1 MPPPTPHRHATLP
14 SAVFAALR
22 VALVLGWVLVL
33 PQTGRSQFGNSIDSP
48 QTDLTP
54 IGPPSLGGAG
64 GYGGSVGG
72 YNPPVA
78 SAPPAGFDPYATS
91 TLGGA
96 VLGTPAPIGSTGI
109 GAPSTFNAPAYG
121 GSGYPNGGL
130 LGRLFGG
137 GASPGIG
144 AGSLSSGPT
153 MLAPPANA
161 LPAPAYGN
169 TTFGQPNVYG
179 QPNIY
184 GQPGS
189 YGPATGF
196 GSQPAFGGGG
206 AYPSAIYPAN
216 SPNTLFPGGLF
227 GGAGI
232 GGVFAQDPNAYNSYR
247 LFQGTRLRHGYIS
260 GADGADE
267 VAKHQT
273 DVSVALAFQNF
284 LYSGRPLYVAP
295 SFSLHLWN
303 GPEDDGAFG
312 SADLPGNVYDAFLD
326 FGWQTDPNQM
336 FGAELGL
343 RVGVFSDF
351 EVMNGDSLRVRGKGL
366 GSFRLTPAS
375 TLKVG
380 VYYLDRDSIKLLPAG
395 GLLWQPTPNTRFD
408 IFFPEPKLAQY
419 WRTIG
424 TQDVWWYLGGE
435 YGGGAWTIERT
446 GGQEDSVEM
455 NELIAVAGF
464 EWGRSQL
471 IRTGRRRA
479 FVEFGWVF
487 DREVHYENNPQDDF
501 TPEGAF
507 IVRGGFGY

>member
-1 MPPPTPHRHATLP
+1 MI
-14 SAVFAALR
+14 SAA
-22 VALVLGWVLVL
+22 VLGAIVVIGGLTTANNAHGQY
-33 PQTGRSQFGNSIDSP
+33 PNGINSP

-54 IGPPSLGGAG
+54 IGPPSLGGTSGYAGSVPG
-64 GYGGSVGG
+64 GYIPPTT
-72 YNPPVA
+72 YNA
-78 SAPPAGFDPYATS
+78 SPSFDPYATPS
-91 TLGGA
+91 NGVGGFGGA
-96 VLGTPAPIGSTGI
+96 MLGAPSVTS
-109 GAPSTFNAPAYG
+109 APSTFNAPSYG

-130 LGRLFGG
+130 FGRLFSGSNR
-137 GASPGIG
+137 SPGYG
-144 AGSLSSGPT
+144 TGSLSAGPT
-153 MLAPPANA
+153 MLAPPGQQ
-161 LPAPAYGN
+161 LPAPGFGGAP
-169 TTFGQPNVYG
+169 TTYG

-184 GQPGS
+184 GQPSS
-189 YGPATGF
+189 YGPTTSYGAA
-196 GSQPAFGGGG
+196 PAFGGGG
-206 AYPSAIYPAN
+206 SYPSAIYPSD
-216 SPNTLFPGGLF
+216 SPSTLFPGGLF

-232 GGVFAQDPNAYNSYR
+232 GGVFTQDPNAFNSFR
-247 LFQGTRLRHGYIS
+247 LFQGTRLRHSYVS
-260 GADGADE
+260 GGDGTDE

-295 SFSLHLWN
+295 SFGLHLWN
-303 GPEDDGAFG
+303 GPEGNGGFG
-312 SADLPGNVYDAFLD
+312 SADLPGNAYDAFLD
-326 FGWQTDPNQM
+326 LGWQTDPNQM
-336 FGAELGL
+336 FGAELGV

-351 EVMNGDSLRVRGKGL
+351 EVMNSDSLRVRGKGL

-380 VYYLDRDSIKLLPAG
+380 VYYLDRDTIKLLPAG

-424 TQDVWWYLGGE
+424 TQDVWWYLAGE

-455 NELIAVAGF
+455 NELVVMGGF
-464 EWGRSQL
+464 EWGRSEL